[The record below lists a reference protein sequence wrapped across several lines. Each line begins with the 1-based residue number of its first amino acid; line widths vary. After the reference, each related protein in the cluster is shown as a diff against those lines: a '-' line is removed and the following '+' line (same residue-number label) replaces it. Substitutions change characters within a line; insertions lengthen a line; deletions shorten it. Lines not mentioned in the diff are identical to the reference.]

1 MHVAGKLSR
10 VVVGLPMGVTLPET
24 SQSFL
29 QGPELFSFA
38 WWENYLNMFQQTF
51 PKCVLLHAP
60 ECPLASRSHHWLQ
73 FSLPKLESRCFGMPA
88 PTSSTCS
95 WAPLPPITPSWPGN
109 ETCLSLFAQ
118 NLDFL
123 RSLQK
128 LPVLLGSWGCPR
140 VRASLHFTSLTPL
153 VCWKPKVPWQSLGE
167 PCWLLWSLKDLCVDL

>member
-1 MHVAGKLSR
+1 MGSPWELPYQRLPRVFCKDQNSSALLGEKIISTCFNKLLSY
-10 VVVGLPMGVTLPET
+10 PD
-24 SQSFL
+24 
-29 QGPELFSFA
+29 
-38 WWENYLNMFQQTF
+38 
-51 PKCVLLHAP
+51 CVLLHAP

-73 FSLPKLESRCFGMPA
+73 FSLPKLKSRCFGMPA

-140 VRASLHFTSLTPL
+140 VRAYLHFTSLTPL
-153 VCWKPKVPWQSLGE
+153 VCWKPKVPWQSLGD

>member
-1 MHVAGKLSR
+1 MGSPWELPYQRLPRAFCKDQNSSALLGEKIIATCFNKLLS
-10 VVVGLPMGVTLPET
+10 
-24 SQSFL
+24 
-29 QGPELFSFA
+29 
-38 WWENYLNMFQQTF
+38 Y

-118 NLDFL
+118 NSHTWISSGAS
-123 RSLQK
+123 RSCLCSWEAGAVPGSV
-128 LPVLLGSWGCPR
+128 LPCISP
-140 VRASLHFTSLTPL
+140 P
-153 VCWKPKVPWQSLGE
+153 
-167 PCWLLWSLKDLCVDL
+167 